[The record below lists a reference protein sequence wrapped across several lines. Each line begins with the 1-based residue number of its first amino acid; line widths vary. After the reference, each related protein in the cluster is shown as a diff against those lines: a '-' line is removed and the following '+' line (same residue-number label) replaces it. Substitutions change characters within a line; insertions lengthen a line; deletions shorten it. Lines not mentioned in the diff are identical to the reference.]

1 MLQSLK
7 FPNLNVSLL
16 NVKAELSSVNKLM
29 VYFLLSNF
37 LQSFTHEVQVGA
49 GDPDL
54 FDLDLRRDGRRGVPV
69 VEPDHDRRR
78 RHLHAGHAVRISR
91 SKLLSTIIQGLI
103 PKNFI
108 DMMQCLVVRTIDMV
122 HVLEIG
128 LCLVWFL

>member
-1 MLQSLK
+1 
-7 FPNLNVSLL
+7 
-16 NVKAELSSVNKLM
+16 M

-37 LQSFTHEVQVGA
+37 WQSFTHEVQVGA

-78 RHLHAGHAVRISR
+78 RHLHAGHSVGISR

-108 DMMQCLVVRTIDMV
+108 DMM
-122 HVLEIG
+122 
-128 LCLVWFL
+128 

>member
-1 MLQSLK
+1 MLQSLN
-7 FPNLNVSLL
+7 FPNFNLSLL
-16 NVKAELSSVNKLM
+16 NVKAELSSAIKLM
-29 VYFLLSNF
+29 VYFILSNF
-37 LQSFTHEVQVGA
+37 WQSFTHEVQVGA

-78 RHLHAGHAVRISR
+78 RHLDSGHAVRISR

-108 DMMQCLVVRTIDMV
+108 DMM
-122 HVLEIG
+122 
-128 LCLVWFL
+128 